1 MPQQPTAQPA
11 DSASTPAPAPAPRA
25 IRQLSPSLVNRIA
38 AGEVIER
45 PASVVK
51 ELVENALDAGAS
63 EIVVEIEDG
72 GRELIRVIDNG
83 GGIPADELPLA
94 FASHATSKL
103 VTDEDLFQISTKG
116 FRGEALA
123 SIGSVSHAK
132 IISRRSRAA
141 EGGSGGSAATAD
153 CAYEIHNR
161 GGAIGD
167 PQAAAGNAGTTVEVR
182 NLFFNVPARRKFL
195 KGTQTEFGH
204 ISEMV
209 LRLALPHPR
218 VAFKLLHGNRVV
230 LDLPA
235 TDATDRL
242 LRAWPEEFRE
252 QRLVIEARDA
262 ELRLHGLVGLP
273 ELARPT
279 AKYQY
284 LYLNGRPIR
293 DRFVQHALREA
304 YRGLTEPGR
313 HPAGILLIEI
323 PPQDVDVNVHP
334 TKSEVRFRD
343 SGRIHGIVMAA
354 VREKLLG
361 SDLTPNAVAFGNV
374 APVESMRVDL
384 KQKLADFFKG
394 AAPGADVTT
403 PPAWMAGS
411 AGAGTGANGGSRG
424 DQWLRMDPGTA
435 QPTME
440 WPGASARAGTGS
452 TPTGPAQNPYPGPLP
467 EYRARGEAQERASSS
482 SSSSPPASS
491 SSSSPS
497 SPLNAPAIQ
506 LHNSY
511 LVAQS
516 DDGMII
522 IDQHALHERIMYEE
536 LSARIMRGPLES
548 QRLLIPETIPVS
560 SGQMA
565 MLEQI
570 QPLLNRLGIE
580 VSAFGPSTVA
590 VQSFPSF
597 LSKLE
602 PGTFVTEL
610 LERGEQELLDLHEE
624 ELLHE
629 IMDMMACK
637 AAVKAGDPLSPA
649 EIEALLARRELVERS
664 SNCPHGRPTTLRLS
678 LRDLEKQFK
687 RTGF

>member
-1 MPQQPTAQPA
+1 VQQPTIAPK
-11 DSASTPAPAPAPRA
+11 TPQRK
-25 IRQLSPSLVNRIA
+25 IQQLPPSLVNRIA

-63 EIVVEIEDG
+63 EIIVEVVDG

-83 GGIPADELPLA
+83 GGIPVEDLSLA

-103 VTDEDLFQISTKG
+103 LTDDDLFQISTKG

-132 IISRRSRAA
+132 INSRVA
-141 EGGSGGSAATAD
+141 EARGD
-153 CAYEIHNR
+153 CAYEVHNR

-167 PQAAAGNAGTTVEVR
+167 AQAASGNIGTTVEVR

-209 LRLALPHPR
+209 LRLALPHPH
-218 VAFKLLHGNRVV
+218 VAFKLLHNNRDV

-235 TDATDRL
+235 TADAHDRL
-242 LRAWPEEFRE
+242 LRAWPEDFRE
-252 QRLVIEARDA
+252 QRLSIEARDA
-262 ELRLHGLVGLP
+262 ELHLHGLIGLP

-279 AKYQY
+279 AKYQFF
-284 LYLNGRPIR
+284 YLNRRPIR
-293 DRFVQHALREA
+293 DRFIQHALREA

-343 SGRIHGIVMAA
+343 SGRVHGIVMAA

-361 SDLTPNAVAFGNV
+361 SDLTPHAVAFDNV
-374 APVESMRVDL
+374 TPVASLRMDL

-394 AAPGADVTT
+394 AMP
-403 PPAWMAGS
+403 
-411 AGAGTGANGGSRG
+411 GANGPATPTTPADQPQGSRG
-424 DQWLRMDPGTA
+424 DQWLRMEPGTA

-440 WPGASARAGTGS
+440 WPSA
-452 TPTGPAQNPYPGPLP
+452 PAHAETERGGGDPSPNPHPDPLP
-467 EYRARGEAQERASSS
+467 EYRARGEEQQQHAASSS
-482 SSSSPPASS
+482 VP
-491 SSSSPS
+491 SPS
-497 SPLNAPAIQ
+497 APINWPAIQ

-570 QPLLNRLGIE
+570 QPLLGRLGIE
-580 VSAFGPSTVA
+580 VSSFGPNTAA

-629 IMDMMACK
+629 ILDMMACK